1 MTLLSNNT
9 ARKKQQNVKQNNNKL
24 KSGILVVEDNPMN
37 QKLITMQ
44 LKNIGYHC
52 DVADNG
58 EDGKTKW
65 HSGSYKLIIT
75 DCHMPIM
82 DGYEM
87 TRNIRELEG
96 SENRAAIPI
105 VAVTGA
111 AMTGDSQ
118 HCYDSGMND
127 FVSKPIQQSDLRAIL
142 KKWYP
147 HE

>member
-1 MTLLSNNT
+1 MKT
-9 ARKKQQNVKQNNNKL
+9 
-24 KSGILVVEDNPMN
+24 GILVVEDNPMN

-58 EDGKTKW
+58 EDGKIKW
-65 HSGSYKLIIT
+65 QSGDYKLIIT

-87 TRNIRELEG
+87 TRGIRELEAVH
-96 SENRAAIPI
+96 NKTAIPI

-127 FVSKPIQQSDLRAIL
+127 FVSKPIQQSDLRTIL